1 MAAPGNRY
9 SESHPWGFWLHP
21 QSSYTFHIGPAQQEE
36 SRPQESGLRCSLN
49 KPRSLP
55 RPADEFVSAGNA
67 VPPDFRGGLLGVW
80 APASRGTA
88 HLLQPAHSTCH
99 YRLPRPPRISI
110 GALTYREPK
119 CSCASAPRFLLF
131 PLLEHKKRESQDW
144 AAVFPSQ
151 CPEARQA
158 RRRCSNH
165 AGSRAVQR
173 TQIASNR
180 CLRTLG
186 HVGLHSARDHPE
198 NSSGSFPTPPHP
210 VASPS
215 ARGGSGQGWL
225 EEKKRILPHLLISFC
240 PSLFIVERERRRERA
255 GEGQHGARGRAGT
268 HKP

>member
-1 MAAPGNRY
+1 MSWSLLAMLFLPIAPWWTPRRLGPGVTGN
-9 SESHPWGFWLHP
+9 
-21 QSSYTFHIGPAQQEE
+21 GPP
-36 SRPQESGLRCSLN
+36 SPTRPQH
-49 KPRSLP
+49 LP
-55 RPADEFVSAGNA
+55 LPAPST
-67 VPPDFRGGLLGVW
+67 P
-80 APASRGTA
+80 A
-88 HLLQPAHSTCH
+88 HLHRSP
-99 YRLPRPPRISI
+99 
-110 GALTYREPK
+110 YREPK

-131 PLLEHKKRESQDW
+131 PLLEHEKRESQGW

-151 CPEARQA
+151 GPEARQA

-198 NSSGSFPTPPHP
+198 NSSGSFPTPSRP

-215 ARGGSGQGWL
+215 AGEGGNGQGWL
-225 EEKKRILPHLLISFC
+225 EEKKRTLPHLLISFC

-255 GEGQHGARGRAGT
+255 GEGQHGARCRAGT